1 MKIHLLILRIF
12 GILLLVIAGKVTHG
26 QTYQRIVSLNG
37 SISEVLDGMGLARNI
52 VAVDVTS
59 DFPESIAKLPKVSKN
74 RSLTIESIGSFR
86 PDLVLALKGEVSSEL
101 QAQIK
106 SLKIPI
112 VMLNQDFTFAGLN
125 QFILDVGKAVNQH
138 QSAIQLSQKVKNELN
153 SLKGRSSNKGKK
165 ILFIYARGAGY
176 MSVAGQGTA
185 IDAVIRDSGFQNAM
199 KGFKGYK
206 TYNTEA
212 LVAANPDVIL
222 LFDFGMS
229 SLGGAQTI
237 LNLPGVKLT
246 NAGKNKKIIAMDA
259 SLLNNYSLRLP
270 QAIGNLQKLVN

>member
-1 MKIHLLILRIF
+1 
-12 GILLLVIAGKVTHG
+12 
-26 QTYQRIVSLNG
+26 
-37 SISEVLDGMGLARNI
+37 
-52 VAVDVTS
+52 
-59 DFPESIAKLPKVSKN
+59 
-74 RSLTIESIGSFR
+74 
-86 PDLVLALKGEVSSEL
+86 
-101 QAQIK
+101 
-106 SLKIPI
+106 
-112 VMLNQDFTFAGLN
+112 
-125 QFILDVGKAVNQH
+125 
-138 QSAIQLSQKVKNELN
+138 
-153 SLKGRSSNKGKK
+153 
-165 ILFIYARGAGY
+165 